1 MTNLQLVQDANFQ
14 VVHEVYDLLSDSNAF
29 HIISNNGSD
38 EWLLN
43 KPSLTAPLRS
53 IRFTQFKPIYKPG
66 ILSGTYTATVSI
78 NPLLVTYEAG
88 SPGTYTATPIT
99 DIESGKLTSVKNGIG
114 IPIRAQWQHTFMYN
128 GSFEDMSHNIN
139 DSIDIYFN
147 DLYKDGYIQYTDASS
162 HVWRSPDTLTNISY
176 NSYTKGLRYN
186 VNTNIHYSLISFNNT
201 NLGNDDVDDDG
212 SNIYLTFI
220 WVDLSYE
227 GDSKFLIFALDI
239 DCNNHAFSI
248 NSGALFSKFFDQEPP
263 LLELLTNLYGADN
276 YNACS
281 YDDNLTT
288 ANRALID
295 SNMLISLCS
304 DYAGNLTSKIF
315 TGENIFQT
323 VTIETFPSSMYFPI
337 TIRDKNNKALSV
349 ELLRSIY
356 DQITLAVDY
365 VYLTY

>member
-14 VVHEVYDLLSDSNAF
+14 IVHEVYDLLSESNAF
-29 HIISNNGSD
+29 TIISQNGND

-43 KPSLTAPLRS
+43 KPSLTAPLRN

-66 ILSGTYTATVSI
+66 ISNMTYEATVTI
-78 NPLLVTYEAG
+78 KPLLVSYD
-88 SPGTYTATPIT
+88 SSSHDYTAQPLSSIQN
-99 DIESGKLTSVKNGIG
+99 GKLVSRKFGIA
-114 IPIRAQWQHTFMYN
+114 IPIFDEWDHTFTYN

-139 DSIDIYFN
+139 DAIDIYFN
-147 DLYKDGYIQYTDASS
+147 DLYKDGLIEYTDSDN
-162 HVWRSPDTLTNISY
+162 HVWTSTDTLTNICY
-176 NSYTKGLRYN
+176 NSYSQGLHYN
-186 VNTNIHYSLISFNNT
+186 NNTNIRYSLISFNST
-201 NLGNDDVDDDG
+201 NLKNEDVNDDG
-212 SNIYLTFI
+212 SNINLTFI
-220 WVDLSYE
+220 WMELSYSE
-227 GDSKFLIFALDI
+227 GTMFLIFALDV

-248 NSGALFSKFFDQEPP
+248 NSGSLYTKLFENEPP
-263 LLELLTNLYGADN
+263 SLGVLTGLFGNDN
-276 YNACS
+276 YNCCS

-304 DYAGNLTSKIF
+304 DYAGNLTGKIF

-337 TIRDKNNKALSV
+337 TIRDKYNNPLPID
-349 ELLRSIY
+349 LLKSIY